1 MASSSILPATV
12 LDYSEQIHSKE
23 SNYISKL
30 SEIGGIVTTSRE
42 AFVRRVDPTASDDID
57 ALQNPEFKLPSWRSL
72 FIIIGGNAVFQL
84 SFFIIVSSASAYAEH
99 LGGSATFSGLTIGIP
114 TVFSGF
120 TLIFVTKYDGGQ
132 YAGPLNLAYGSMV
145 LGNILYA
152 LAYKANF
159 LYLILIGRIVSGFGF
174 ISFMY
179 SKRYCSDPRI
189 VGIRRRTTLAG
200 LLVVGQAF
208 GFSAGPFFGGL
219 LYKVGFG
226 NQVFNGVTSPGW
238 IMAVIWLMFWGLSNL
253 MFQDVPRQQRPQSI
267 ELSPVDGTTEH
278 SQPPQSFKAALREIT
293 PPQWGVI
300 VCMCYYSMTC
310 FLILGSWEAN
320 IPVFTAEA
328 LNYSP
333 YNAGNFIALGGL
345 VSFPF
350 LLLNVWYAR
359 RIQDRVILAI
369 GTSLGMLGL
378 LIMLAIL
385 QTSKVTFGSLFVC
398 WFLIALG
405 FNLASTCTLSLLSKQ
420 LPDTWNRKVSMAIQY
435 SNYTGRVTGA
445 ILGGAGV
452 KMGMT
457 NYIAV
462 QLSVVGLGGVMYL
475 TLWKQLKAKT
485 G

>member
-1 MASSSILPATV
+1 MASSSILPPTV
-12 LDYSEQIHSKE
+12 LDYTDNIHKE
-23 SNYISKL
+23 PNYISKL
-30 SEIGGIVTTSRE
+30 AEIGGIVSSSRD
-42 AFVRRVDPTASDDID
+42 AFIRRVESS
-57 ALQNPEFKLPSWRSL
+57 QEEENFESREFKLPSKRSL
-72 FIIIGGNAVFQL
+72 FIIIGGNALFQA
-84 SFFIIVSSASAYAEH
+84 SFFIVVSSASAYAEH

-120 TLIFVTKYDGGQ
+120 ALIFVTRLD
-132 YAGPLNLAYGSMV
+132 AGRYRQPLNLAYAAMF

-152 LAYKANF
+152 LAYHANW

-189 VGIRRRTTLAG
+189 VGIRRRTTLASW
-200 LLVVGQAF
+200 LVIGQAF

-219 LYKVGFG
+219 LYKVGFS
-226 NQVFNGVTSPGW
+226 NPVFNGYTSPGW
-238 IMAVIWLMFWGLSNL
+238 IMSAIWVMFWGLSNL
-253 MFQDVPRQQRPQSI
+253 IFQDVPRPRDQSI
-267 ELSPVDGTTEH
+267 ELRATTQSSNDAPSTAIEE
-278 SQPPQSFKAALREIT
+278 PQNPSVS

-310 FLILGSWEAN
+310 FFILGSWESN
-320 IPVFTAEA
+320 IPVFTAKA

-333 YNAGNFIALGGL
+333 YNAGNFIALGGIT
-345 VSFPF
+345 SFPF

-359 RIQDRVILAI
+359 RVQDRVILAI

-378 LIMLAIL
+378 LIMLSIL
-385 QTSKVTFGSLFVC
+385 ETAKVTFGSLFVC
-398 WFLIALG
+398 WFLVALG

-435 SNYTGRVTGA
+435 SNYAGRVTGA

-452 KMGMT
+452 KMGMV

-462 QLSVVGLGGVMYL
+462 QIGVVGLGGVMYL
-475 TLWKQLKAKT
+475 TLWRQLKAKT